1 MRPGGRLQPAEGFV
15 PLSAVSA
22 DYEFVGINL
31 DNRIMVVRSLDH
43 ALKDEMQNGA
53 ETVGAPFVMMACK
66 ERPDARVSL
75 QQGGDLPIIP
85 QRKLPVRRHEGH
97 MGEADHALA
106 PALGAGQ
113 LPDHPLP
120 LRFSDRTVVLPAFA
134 APDLFSESRRAAAS
148 AYSGDSFARA

>member
-15 PLSAVSA
+15 LLSAVSA
-22 DYEFVGINL
+22 DYELVGINL
-31 DNRIMVVRSLDH
+31 DDRIMVVRPLDH

-113 LPDHPLP
+113 LPDCAFPTAPLYC
-120 LRFSDRTVVLPAFA
+120 RAFA

>member
-22 DYEFVGINL
+22 DYELVGINL
-31 DNRIMVVRSLDH
+31 DDRIMVVRSLDH

-106 PALGAGQ
+106 PALGASQ

-120 LRFSDRTVVLPAFA
+120 LRFPTAPLYCRAFA

>member
-1 MRPGGRLQPAEGFV
+1 
-15 PLSAVSA
+15 
-22 DYEFVGINL
+22 
-31 DNRIMVVRSLDH
+31 
-43 ALKDEMQNGA
+43 
-53 ETVGAPFVMMACK
+53 MMACK